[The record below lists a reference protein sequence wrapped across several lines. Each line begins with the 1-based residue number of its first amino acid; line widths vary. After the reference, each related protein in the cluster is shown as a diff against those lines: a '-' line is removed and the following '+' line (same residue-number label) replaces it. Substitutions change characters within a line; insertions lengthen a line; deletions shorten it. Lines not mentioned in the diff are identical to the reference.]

1 MSELSQNINIRTTH
15 EMKKK
20 IMDESHRVTMNMSEY
35 ILFSIEDYWI
45 LKDSGTTS
53 QTNNAEQLKFSELLS
68 TAQTEL
74 LKAKNEISQLLTD
87 KNSLTETLQSQK
99 NSIWQE
105 ANETALRLSREH
117 IEQEKMLAVQQFRE
131 QSLNQIAQSDQEV
144 QWYANRLQQYEND
157 MVKNI
162 FNLTRQHPTLSQ
174 EIQDLPNVVHYLA
187 YQFHQQFL
195 NPETNV

>member
-45 LKDSGTTS
+45 LKDSGITS

-68 TAQTEL
+68 IAQTEL
-74 LKAKNEISQLLTD
+74 LMAKNEISQLLTE
-87 KNSLTETLQSQK
+87 KNSLTETLHSQK

-131 QSLNQIAQSDQEV
+131 QSLNQIAQSDQQV
-144 QWYANRLQQYEND
+144 QWYVNRLQQYEND

-174 EIQDLPNVVHYLA
+174 EIHDLPNVVHYLA

-195 NPETNV
+195 NPEANV

>member
-45 LKDSGTTS
+45 LKDSGITS

-68 TAQTEL
+68 IAQTEL
-74 LKAKNEISQLLTD
+74 LMAKNEISQLLTD
-87 KNSLTETLQSQK
+87 KNSLTETLHSQK

-131 QSLNQIAQSDQEV
+131 QSLNQIAQSDQQV

-162 FNLTRQHPTLSQ
+162 FNLTRQHPTHSQ

-195 NPETNV
+195 NPEANV

>member
-68 TAQTEL
+68 IAQTEL
-74 LKAKNEISQLLTD
+74 LMAKNEISQLLTE
-87 KNSLTETLQSQK
+87 KNSLTETLHSQK

-131 QSLNQIAQSDQEV
+131 QSLNQIAQSDQQV
-144 QWYANRLQQYEND
+144 HWYVNRLQQYEND

-195 NPETNV
+195 NPEANV

>member
-1 MSELSQNINIRTTH
+1 MSDLSQNINIRTTH

-45 LKDSGTTS
+45 LKDSGITS

-144 QWYANRLQQYEND
+144 QWYVNRLQQYEND

-195 NPETNV
+195 NSEANV

>member
-1 MSELSQNINIRTTH
+1 MSDLSQNINIRTTH
-15 EMKKK
+15 QMKKK

-35 ILFSIEDYWI
+35 ILFSMEDYWGMRNN
-45 LKDSGTTS
+45 GTTS
-53 QTNNAEQLKFSELLS
+53 QSNNEEQQRLSALLS
-68 TAQTEL
+68 NTQSEL
-74 LKAKNEISQLLTD
+74 LKAKNEISQLLSD
-87 KNSLTETLQSQK
+87 KNSLAETLHSQK

-105 ANETALRLSREH
+105 ANETALRLSH
-117 IEQEKMLAVQQFRE
+117 QNIEQEKALAVQQFRE
-131 QSLNQIAQSDQEV
+131 QSLNQIAQSDQQV

-157 MVKNI
+157 MVKSI

-195 NPETNV
+195 NPAANV

>member
-1 MSELSQNINIRTTH
+1 MSDLSQNINIRTTH

-20 IMDESHRVTMNMSEY
+20 IMDESHRVSMNMSEY
-35 ILFSIEDYWI
+35 ILFSIEDYWG
-45 LKDSGTTS
+45 LKDNGTTS
-53 QTNNAEQLKFSELLS
+53 QSYNEEQLKLSALLS

-87 KNSLTETLQSQK
+87 KNSLTETLHSQK

-105 ANETALRLSREH
+105 ANETALRLSREN
-117 IEQEKMLAVQQFRE
+117 IEQEKTLAVQQFRE
-131 QSLNQIAQSDQEV
+131 QSLNQIAQSDQQV

-187 YQFHQQFL
+187 YQFHQQF
-195 NPETNV
+195 

>member
-45 LKDSGTTS
+45 LKDSGITS

-74 LKAKNEISQLLTD
+74 LRAKNEISQLLTE
-87 KNSLTETLQSQK
+87 KNSLTETLHSQK

-117 IEQEKMLAVQQFRE
+117 IEQEKMLSVQQFRE
-131 QSLNQIAQSDQEV
+131 QSLNQIAQSDQQV
-144 QWYANRLQQYEND
+144 HWYVNRLQQYEND

-195 NPETNV
+195 NPEANV

>member
-1 MSELSQNINIRTTH
+1 M
-15 EMKKK
+15 
-20 IMDESHRVTMNMSEY
+20 
-35 ILFSIEDYWI
+35 
-45 LKDSGTTS
+45 
-53 QTNNAEQLKFSELLS
+53 
-68 TAQTEL
+68 
-74 LKAKNEISQLLTD
+74 
-87 KNSLTETLQSQK
+87 TETLQSQK

-195 NPETNV
+195 NPEANV

>member
-1 MSELSQNINIRTTH
+1 MSDLSQNINIRTTH
-15 EMKKK
+15 QMKKK

-35 ILFSIEDYWI
+35 ILFSMEDYWGM
-45 LKDSGTTS
+45 KDNGTTS
-53 QTNNAEQLKFSELLS
+53 QSNNEEQQRLSALLS
-68 TAQTEL
+68 TTQTEL
-74 LKAKNEISQLLTD
+74 LRAKNEISQLLTD
-87 KNSLTETLQSQK
+87 KNSLTETLHAQK

-105 ANETALRLSREH
+105 ANETALRLSH
-117 IEQEKMLAVQQFRE
+117 QNIEQEKALAVQQFRE
-131 QSLNQIAQSDQEV
+131 QSLNQIAQSDQQV

-157 MVKNI
+157 MVKSI

-195 NPETNV
+195 NPAANV

>member
-45 LKDSGTTS
+45 LKDSGITS

-68 TAQTEL
+68 IAQTEL
-74 LKAKNEISQLLTD
+74 LMAKNEISQLLTE
-87 KNSLTETLQSQK
+87 KNSLTETLHSQK

-131 QSLNQIAQSDQEV
+131 QSLNQIAQSDQQV
-144 QWYANRLQQYEND
+144 QWYVNRLQQYEND

-195 NPETNV
+195 NPEANV

>member
-1 MSELSQNINIRTTH
+1 MSDLSQNINIRTTH
-15 EMKKK
+15 QMKKK

-35 ILFSIEDYWI
+35 ILFSMEDYWGMRNN
-45 LKDSGTTS
+45 GTTS
-53 QTNNAEQLKFSELLS
+53 QSNNEEQQRLSALLS
-68 TAQTEL
+68 NTQSEL
-74 LKAKNEISQLLTD
+74 LKAKNEISQLLSD

-105 ANETALRLSREH
+105 ANETALRLSH
-117 IEQEKMLAVQQFRE
+117 QNIEQEKALAVQQFRE
-131 QSLNQIAQSDQEV
+131 QSLNQIAQSDQQV

-157 MVKNI
+157 MVKSI

-195 NPETNV
+195 NPAANV

>member
-45 LKDSGTTS
+45 LKDSGITS

-68 TAQTEL
+68 IAQTEL
-74 LKAKNEISQLLTD
+74 LMAKNEISQLLTE
-87 KNSLTETLQSQK
+87 KNSLTETLHSQK

-105 ANETALRLSREH
+105 ANETALRLSSEH

-131 QSLNQIAQSDQEV
+131 QSLNQIAQSDQQV
-144 QWYANRLQQYEND
+144 QWYVNRLQQYEND

-195 NPETNV
+195 NPEANV

>member
-1 MSELSQNINIRTTH
+1 MSDLSQNINIRTTH
-15 EMKKK
+15 QMKKK

-35 ILFSIEDYWI
+35 ILFSMEDYWGMR
-45 LKDSGTTS
+45 DNGTTS
-53 QTNNAEQLKFSELLS
+53 QSNNEEQQRLSALLS
-68 TAQTEL
+68 NTQSEL
-74 LKAKNEISQLLTD
+74 LKAKNEISQLLSD

-105 ANETALRLSREH
+105 ANETALRLSH
-117 IEQEKMLAVQQFRE
+117 QNIEQEKALAVQQFRE
-131 QSLNQIAQSDQEV
+131 QSLNQIAQSDQQV

-157 MVKNI
+157 MVKSI

-195 NPETNV
+195 NPAAHV